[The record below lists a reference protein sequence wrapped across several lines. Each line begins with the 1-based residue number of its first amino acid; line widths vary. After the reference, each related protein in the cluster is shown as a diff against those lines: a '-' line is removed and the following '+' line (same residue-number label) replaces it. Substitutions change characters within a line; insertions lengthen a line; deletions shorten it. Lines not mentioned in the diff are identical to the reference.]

1 MRYFIILVTTL
12 AFTSAGASELTWGF
26 KSPAFHYGN
35 GYSNHVLA
43 VEQLQFNRK
52 KELQE
57 EAEAEENKELGMQII
72 NEALKFCWVP
82 LLIWPCWNLALVPLF
97 GLPTI
102 GFFKSIAIYLIIKIV
117 KL

>member
-1 MRYFIILVTTL
+1 MDQDKKKTRRNESSFLNFDPQEYFG
-12 AFTSAGASELTWGF
+12 SAVDQKIEEL
-26 KSPAFHYGN
+26 K
-35 GYSNHVLA
+35 
-43 VEQLQFNRK
+43 
-52 KELQE
+52 E
-57 EAEAEENKELGMQII
+57 EAQAEENKELGMQII